1 VSHFLRPRLNSPT
14 QTPLSNWTRYPLPES
29 DFRTSVAAMC
39 SSSTTAAA
47 GDLRFLP
54 LLFVVLAIAAR
65 LAPERLCGDVKS
77 RRLTSQR
84 YYWSCK
90 CLCLSPCFSLFTR
103 NISTSV
109 ASCGGRHTTELS
121 RDDLDPA
128 IGKSEEPS
136 ADRLLILEPQ
146 QSARFLTFD
155 RRITECWSQL
165 GAAVST
171 AQSLGLH
178 RDASVMV
185 GCGSLIHEWL

>member
-1 VSHFLRPRLNSPT
+1 
-14 QTPLSNWTRYPLPES
+14 
-29 DFRTSVAAMC
+29 MC
-39 SSSTTAAA
+39 SSSATAAA

-65 LAPERLCGDVKS
+65 LAPERLCGDVRS

-90 CLCLSPCFSLFTR
+90 CLYLSLCFPLFTAG
-103 NISTSV
+103 NSTSV
-109 ASCGGRHTTELS
+109 ASCGCRYPAQLFG
-121 RDDLDPA
+121 DDLDPA
-128 IGKSEEPS
+128 LSRWTWCCEQS
-136 ADRLLILEPQ
+136 RAYNSFSL

-185 GCGSLIHEWL
+185 GWYFADMWTPLTVCSALTVNKPSTGAEYGLIYTMQTIHTL

>member
-1 VSHFLRPRLNSPT
+1 
-14 QTPLSNWTRYPLPES
+14 
-29 DFRTSVAAMC
+29 MC
-39 SSSTTAAA
+39 SSSATAAA

-90 CLCLSPCFSLFTR
+90 CLRLLSWFTLFTGGT
-103 NISTSV
+103 STSIT
-109 ASCGGRHTTELS
+109 SCGCCCPAELFG
-121 RDDLDPA
+121 DDLDPA
-128 IGKSEEPS
+128 ISKFQELP
-136 ADRLLILEPQ
+136 RNCILTFLVT

-185 GCGSLIHEWL
+185 GWCFANL

>member
-1 VSHFLRPRLNSPT
+1 
-14 QTPLSNWTRYPLPES
+14 
-29 DFRTSVAAMC
+29 MC
-39 SSSTTAAA
+39 SSSATAAA

-65 LAPERLCGDVKS
+65 LAPERLCGDVRS
-77 RRLTSQR
+77 RRITSQR

-90 CLCLSPCFSLFTR
+90 SLHLPLCFTPFIES
-103 NISTSV
+103 NSTSV
-109 ASCGGRHTTELS
+109 PSRRCRCPAELFG
-121 RDDLDPA
+121 DDLDSA
-128 IGKSEEPS
+128 ISELQEPP
-136 ADRLLILEPQ
+136 RNHTLIHLVT

-185 GCGSLIHEWL
+185 GWCFADL